1 MIYHHSNPSDRWD
14 KKEAKMDEA
23 DMASVDGEPEKE
35 KINVV
40 TESEEEEDKAP
51 VFSGLFCVF
60 CGDFAI
66 HIYEG
71 NSICHDCFHKEVGD
85 LIRNKN
91 KKNN

>member
-1 MIYHHSNPSDRWD
+1 MYHNPSKDWD
-14 KKEAKMDEA
+14 KKEKKMDEA
-23 DMASVDGEPEKE
+23 DMATLDDEPEKE
-35 KINVV
+35 KVNVV
-40 TESEEEEDKAP
+40 TEEEQEEEEAP
-51 VFSGLFCVF
+51 VFSGLYCCF

-91 KKNN
+91 KK